1 MSQGTHNTG
10 HGDGPRRTSGAPGGS
25 TAVHEAEQ
33 RLARDMGELSTSIR
47 HLNRSVEGLSAKL
60 DRIDGTLA
68 SHAERIVRLE
78 ERPTRKDLEA
88 QGERLDAQ
96 GERLT
101 KSEKRIALIAAAL
114 IALVSGAGSVANI
127 LSLIGG
133 V

>member
-1 MSQGTHNTG
+1 MSQGTRDNTG
-10 HGDGPRRTSGAPGGS
+10 HGDGPRRSSPSAS
-25 TAVHEAEQ
+25 TTVHEAEQ

-78 ERPTRKDLEA
+78 ERPTRREHEA
-88 QGERLDAQ
+88 QGERLTRA
-96 GERLT
+96 
-101 KSEKRIALIAAAL
+101 EKRTALLVAAL
-114 IALVSGAGSVANI
+114 IVATSGAGAAANI
-127 LSLIGG
+127 LKLIGG